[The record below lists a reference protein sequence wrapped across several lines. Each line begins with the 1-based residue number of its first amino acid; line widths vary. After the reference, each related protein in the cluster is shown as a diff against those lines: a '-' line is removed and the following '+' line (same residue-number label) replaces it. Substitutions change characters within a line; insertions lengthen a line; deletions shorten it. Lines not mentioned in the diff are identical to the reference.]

1 MIHEDDVYDAM
12 LHINDEGDK
21 ITISKLAKHLKC
33 SDRTIYRTM
42 GNELKKE
49 KELLN
54 NNL

>member
-1 MIHEDDVYDAM
+1 MYLD
-12 LHINDEGDK
+12 
-21 ITISKLAKHLKC
+21 C

-54 NNL
+54 SEL